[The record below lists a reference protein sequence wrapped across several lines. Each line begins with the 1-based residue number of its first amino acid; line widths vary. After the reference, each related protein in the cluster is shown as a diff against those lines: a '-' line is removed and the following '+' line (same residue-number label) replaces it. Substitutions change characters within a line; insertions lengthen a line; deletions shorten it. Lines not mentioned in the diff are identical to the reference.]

1 MMPLQ
6 RHIKNVVHN
15 YSDVERKVREATS
28 NDPWGPSSTL
38 MSEIADQ
45 TYHVIPFT
53 EIMQMIW
60 KRLNDKNKNWRHVY
74 KALTLLEY
82 IIKTGSENVARQCQ
96 ENIHAIETL
105 MDFYYVDEGKDVGR
119 HVREKAYAVNTLL
132 RDKERLQEERKKA
145 QLARSRLERGGF
157 GATTGSLG
165 GVGDGSYA
173 GLSPQASTRRP
184 LSATERRPSS
194 QPSLSGALRIFVVL
208 ILVGISSVLRLKRC
222 LLLPIPFDYAVD
234 QILAMTLT
242 DLYKCGGM
250 LRGGSGRASHLP
262 PPVMKNKFMH
272 KSPSLHHPSV
282 EHMVDIVGLRR
293 LNYRT
298 APDIESALPQ
308 SYGEEELQLQLALAI
323 SREEHEQEMR
333 KRQEEE
339 AKEALKLQMVLEQSK
354 REEQNRSA
362 MAAAQETLVST
373 TATSVATAVTNP
385 ATAPGG
391 GLFNL
396 IDTSLSAAPANAPD
410 PWTPVA
416 LPISPPPNSQPRNVH
431 LPHHSQ
437 SFALEGRSSVAA
449 AATAPPSNALTLL
462 DDAWTPRSAFIYLSF
477 SCYPHPPFP
486 ALLPP
491 SSLSSAFP
499 LSFSF
504 PSLFTPILFSPLSFS
519 QYLTCSFP
527 LHFFPMPSTQL
538 QPPPYAFQSP
548 EPPLP
553 NPLLIVPPNHTT
565 LFRSL
570 AFRSISSSQ
579 SSFPLPNLFINASK
593 FTFAHLSDPP
603 AQSVE
608 KDINP
613 WASLDPLL
621 TSAPGTTNGLHPSP
635 LHNGTSLCLSATPAT
650 ALGDGSCANT
660 SSAAAN
666 ANECCTSRKRD
677 PADFLGEH
685 KDLVDLEKLVD
696 RAPCK
701 IYSSPQSLCDPSTAI
716 HFFPA
721 STNPFAVASRSPT
734 LTNTNPFSANLPPK
748 PSLNEL
754 TMGATGPAPLAL
766 TMGPAN
772 SAFAVPAPQL
782 RQNFGIFPAAA
793 PGVSASGGFGYQ
805 PTAAASAAAFQPKP
819 YGQFG
824 QQQQQQHQSSLNPFT

>member
-194 QPSLSGALRIFVVL
+194 QPSLSG
-208 ILVGISSVLRLKRC
+208 
-222 LLLPIPFDYAVD
+222 
-234 QILAMTLT
+234 
-242 DLYKCGGM
+242 
-250 LRGGSGRASHLP
+250 
-262 PPVMKNKFMH
+262 
-272 KSPSLHHPSV
+272 
-282 EHMVDIVGLRR
+282 
-293 LNYRT
+293 T

-462 DDAWTPRSAFIYLSF
+462 DDAWTPR
-477 SCYPHPPFP
+477 
-486 ALLPP
+486 
-491 SSLSSAFP
+491 
-499 LSFSF
+499 
-504 PSLFTPILFSPLSFS
+504 
-519 QYLTCSFP
+519 
-527 LHFFPMPSTQL
+527 
-538 QPPPYAFQSP
+538 
-548 EPPLP
+548 
-553 NPLLIVPPNHTT
+553 N
-565 LFRSL
+565 
-570 AFRSISSSQ
+570 
-579 SSFPLPNLFINASK
+579 
-593 FTFAHLSDPP
+593 PP

-696 RAPCK
+696 RAP
-701 IYSSPQSLCDPSTAI
+701 S
-716 HFFPA
+716 